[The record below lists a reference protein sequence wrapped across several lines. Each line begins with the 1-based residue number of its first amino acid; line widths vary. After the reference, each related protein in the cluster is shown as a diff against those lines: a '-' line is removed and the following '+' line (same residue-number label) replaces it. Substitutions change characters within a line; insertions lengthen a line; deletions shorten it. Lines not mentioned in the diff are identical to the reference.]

1 MGGYCIRA
9 AQSYPQLERNSLP
22 DGAFMDLKTLTA
34 LLLLLSLF
42 ALFWRGRG
50 VRELAC
56 RHALERCR
64 REGVQLLDD
73 QVAFVGWRW
82 LKNSQGS
89 GRLVRR
95 YQFEFSSNG
104 VDRHRGSLAMDGR
117 QLVAIKLAP
126 YPTQFMGENST
137 DIVPEA
143 SDNLV
148 QVDFKQKARR

>member
-1 MGGYCIRA
+1 
-9 AQSYPQLERNSLP
+9 
-22 DGAFMDLKTLTA
+22 MDLKTLTA

-73 QVAFVGWRW
+73 QVAFAGWRW

-104 VDRHRGSLAMDGR
+104 VDRHRGTLSMQGR
-117 QLVAIKLAP
+117 QLVAIDLAP
-126 YPTQFMGENST
+126 YPAREDAAGALEAAAPRPAGEVIS
-137 DIVPEA
+137 
-143 SDNLV
+143 L
-148 QVDFKQKARR
+148 DFKTRTRQ

>member
-1 MGGYCIRA
+1 
-9 AQSYPQLERNSLP
+9 
-22 DGAFMDLKTLTA
+22 MDLKTLA
-34 LLLLLSLF
+34 VLLLLLSLF

-56 RHALERCR
+56 RHAFERCR

-73 QVAFVGWRW
+73 QVAFAGWRW

-104 VDRHRGSLAMDGR
+104 VDRHRGLLSMQGR
-117 QLVAIKLAP
+117 QLVALVLAP
-126 YPTQFMGENST
+126 YPARENAADALEAKESRGTGEV
-137 DIVPEA
+137 IE
-143 SDNLV
+143 L
-148 QVDFKQKARR
+148 DFAKRTRH